1 MKNII
6 TLKDASGTDIEFKM
20 LDQFT
25 HEERTYVVLM
35 PHNEST
41 TQVSIYEVVPTKD
54 EGVDGLLGITPE
66 LTNVLFEVFKER
78 NKDKFN
84 FVEEQAIAYSFFWK
98 SLFVHDI
105 SNCIHKDNINKK
117 QSYLGVVIYNC
128 YCIIEYGIERGEA
141 LSYERREKDEC

>member
-20 LDQFT
+20 LDQFI

-84 FVEEQAIAYSFFWK
+84 FVEE
-98 SLFVHDI
+98 
-105 SNCIHKDNINKK
+105 
-117 QSYLGVVIYNC
+117 
-128 YCIIEYGIERGEA
+128 
-141 LSYERREKDEC
+141 

>member
-1 MKNII
+1 
-6 TLKDASGTDIEFKM
+6 
-20 LDQFT
+20 
-25 HEERTYVVLM
+25 M

-84 FVEEQAIAYSFFWK
+84 FVEE
-98 SLFVHDI
+98 
-105 SNCIHKDNINKK
+105 
-117 QSYLGVVIYNC
+117 
-128 YCIIEYGIERGEA
+128 
-141 LSYERREKDEC
+141 

>member
-41 TQVSIYEVVPTKD
+41 TQVSIYEVVPTK
-54 EGVDGLLGITPE
+54 GLLGITPE

-84 FVEEQAIAYSFFWK
+84 FVEE
-98 SLFVHDI
+98 
-105 SNCIHKDNINKK
+105 
-117 QSYLGVVIYNC
+117 
-128 YCIIEYGIERGEA
+128 
-141 LSYERREKDEC
+141 

>member
-54 EGVDGLLGITPE
+54 AVSYTH
-66 LTNVLFEVFKER
+66 LTLPTTER
-78 NKDKFN
+78 
-84 FVEEQAIAYSFFWK
+84 V
-98 SLFVHDI
+98 
-105 SNCIHKDNINKK
+105 
-117 QSYLGVVIYNC
+117 
-128 YCIIEYGIERGEA
+128 
-141 LSYERREKDEC
+141 

>member
-25 HEERTYVVLM
+25 YEERTYVVLM

-66 LTNVLFEVFKER
+66 LTNVLFEVLEYFKTP
-78 NKDKFN
+78 
-84 FVEEQAIAYSFFWK
+84 VS
-98 SLFVHDI
+98 
-105 SNCIHKDNINKK
+105 
-117 QSYLGVVIYNC
+117 
-128 YCIIEYGIERGEA
+128 
-141 LSYERREKDEC
+141 

>member
-25 HEERTYVVLM
+25 YEERSYVVLM

-41 TQVSIYEVVPTKD
+41 TQVSIFEVVPTKEED
-54 EGVDGLLGITPE
+54 IDGLLGVTSE
-66 LTNVLFEVFKER
+66 QTHVLFEIFKER

-84 FVEEQAIAYSFFWK
+84 FVEE
-98 SLFVHDI
+98 
-105 SNCIHKDNINKK
+105 
-117 QSYLGVVIYNC
+117 
-128 YCIIEYGIERGEA
+128 
-141 LSYERREKDEC
+141 

>member
-6 TLKDASGTDIEFKM
+6 KLKDASGTDVEFKM
-20 LDQFT
+20 LDQFD

-54 EGVDGLLGITPE
+54 DGIDGLLGVTPDQ
-66 LTNVLFEVFKER
+66 TSILFEVFKER

-84 FVEEQAIAYSFFWK
+84 FVEE
-98 SLFVHDI
+98 
-105 SNCIHKDNINKK
+105 
-117 QSYLGVVIYNC
+117 
-128 YCIIEYGIERGEA
+128 
-141 LSYERREKDEC
+141 

>member
-25 HEERTYVVLM
+25 REERTYVVLM

-84 FVEEQAIAYSFFWK
+84 FVEE
-98 SLFVHDI
+98 
-105 SNCIHKDNINKK
+105 
-117 QSYLGVVIYNC
+117 
-128 YCIIEYGIERGEA
+128 
-141 LSYERREKDEC
+141 

>member
-84 FVEEQAIAYSFFWK
+84 FFWK

-105 SNCIHKDNINKK
+105 SNCIHKENINKK
-117 QSYLGVVIYNC
+117 
-128 YCIIEYGIERGEA
+128 
-141 LSYERREKDEC
+141 